1 MREWKGTKTMTDR
14 VRMGA
19 PGNGRGAEGE
29 AEGGVMVAPAR
40 TRPKRPPMY
49 KVILLN
55 DDYTPMEFVVQVLM
69 EIFHKP
75 QSEAVELMLTVH
87 QQGAAVA
94 GIYTREVAETKSE
107 EVVEAARI
115 PEYPLQCALEPNE

>member
-1 MREWKGTKTMTDR
+1 MREWNGTKTMTNR

-19 PGNGRGAEGE
+19 PGNGRGVEGE

-69 EIFHKP
+69 EVFHKP
-75 QSEAVELMLTVH
+75 QGQAVELMLAVH
-87 QQGAAVA
+87 HQGAAVA

-107 EVVEAARI
+107 LVAEAARI
-115 PEYPLQCALEPNE
+115 AEHPLQCALEPNE